1 MIVSMGMLRRRIAI
15 MNKELRQDFHIDHSY
30 GGYRVVNNRESHDV
44 SPRLKKAELI
54 AWLEGFFACMYK
66 QY

>member
-1 MIVSMGMLRRRIAI
+1 MTVSMGMLRRRIAI
-15 MNKELRQDFHIDHSY
+15 MNKELRQDFHIDQSY

>member
-1 MIVSMGMLRRRIAI
+1 MIVSMGMLRRRIVI

-30 GGYRVVNNRESHDV
+30 GGYRVVNNRESRDV